1 MLPDD
6 QNQSPALPRILI
18 VGAGSRGNAYARAV
32 SESGQGIVAAVAEPI
47 AFKRNLL
54 GSKYIWGSKNSPS
67 DGQEFEDWRAFL
79 QWETNRRTDA
89 AAGRQVPPGIDGI
102 FICILDEQHAE
113 VITALGH
120 LAIHTLCEKPLATT
134 LKDCLA
140 ISSAMSSQQGGQSAI
155 FGIGHV
161 LRYSPHNMLLRKL
174 VLEDQIIGPILSVEH
189 TEPVGNWHF
198 SHSYV
203 RGNWRKESTT
213 APSLLTKSCHDIDFL
228 LWMLCSPPPG
238 TNHPPHVPAS
248 VASFGSLKQ
257 FQQSRKPASAGT
269 ATNCLRCPIEKTC
282 TYSAPRIY
290 YNNQLAKG
298 NTDWPVNIVN
308 PEIEACYNDHGKEAA
323 KEMLFKTLE
332 IDYDEST
339 SPEEIHKRPW
349 FGRCV
354 WESENDVCDDQFVL
368 LSWNDDPL
376 PGTANAGLP
385 CPEGNDPPA
394 RMAKTASFHM
404 IAQTEK
410 QCERRGRIYGEK
422 GEISYDGTLI
432 TIYDFST
439 GQFQHHHPHRPG
451 GGHGGGDYGLATQ
464 FLKAIN
470 AVKSKEMS
478 IEEAQT
484 THLGCTLEEVIRSH
498 ALVFAAEEARLE
510 NKVVDWQQWWDK
522 VNVAA
527 DASTSETPH
536 INAQQS

>member
-32 SESGQGIVAAVAEPI
+32 SESGQGIVAAIAEPI

-174 VLEDQIIGPILSVEH
+174 VLEDQIIGPILSMEH

-410 QCERRGRIYGEK
+410 QW
-422 GEISYDGTLI
+422 
-432 TIYDFST
+432 
-439 GQFQHHHPHRPG
+439 
-451 GGHGGGDYGLATQ
+451 HGGGDYGLATQ

-470 AVKSKEMS
+470 AVKSKEMV

-498 ALVFAAEEARLE
+498 ALVFAAEEARLG